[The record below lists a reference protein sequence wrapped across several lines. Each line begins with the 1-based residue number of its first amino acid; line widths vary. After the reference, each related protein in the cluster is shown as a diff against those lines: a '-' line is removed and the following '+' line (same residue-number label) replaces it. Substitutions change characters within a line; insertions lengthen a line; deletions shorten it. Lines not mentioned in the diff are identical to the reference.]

1 MTALSQSQPILR
13 AKVMNINELNDDC
26 LKIVF
31 SFIPFGELLADR
43 RVCKDWKQVIDDYL
57 SNITHFT
64 YNQSINGNNKD
75 NELTLASDL
84 DSDDNLSNVTHFS
97 YNLNGN
103 DGITDVNLPRFGRCL
118 QLMPKLTSLSITGV
132 QPFDPMIKIL
142 VAKCPHITRLYMKC
156 VNEEVSVSAKCIE
169 QLVAAYP
176 ALTHLDVPNCD
187 VDDSVIKIVAT
198 RLPRLVRFN
207 FGTDWELNEYYR
219 LGYGFTGQ
227 TLRYISAT
235 TKTLMIGDSESNDQ
249 MVIESLMAGPAR
261 QHILVLKIHLNEL
274 KYLSTICDNM
284 PQLREF
290 YCSFNGGDIRP
301 SGGVDNVGCVRHLQ
315 SLTSLEALELSD
327 ECRTHCSYPCHSLYT
342 LRSLTD
348 AISGLSRLKVL
359 RLLDHNNWHRKR
371 ESIDPLLAQLN
382 TYCPDLTE
390 LGISAGL
397 FDLKAKSYRLI
408 GELNLPVLTIQDD
421 RYPYGD
427 YEDSVRHNVSND
439 DVVDLLKATTSMRRF
454 RVENCSVVDN
464 EAVKA
469 CLEVLATRI
478 MNINELNDDCLKTV
492 FSFIPFGELLA
503 DRRVCK
509 DWKQVIGVQPTDAM
523 VEVLVS
529 KCAHITRLNLKA
541 VSAYKCITYEGID
554 RLVTAYP
561 SLTHLDL
568 TNCPMTDRTVEC
580 VATRLSQLVR
590 FNFGTDRQHYPDLR
604 LDANFTG
611 QTLSH
616 ISAKT
621 KTLVIGE
628 SADEHHQQIQS
639 LMAGPARQHVLV
651 LKIHLNELKH
661 LSTICDQMPQL
672 REFYCSFN
680 GGDINNG
687 VNNIGSV
694 RHIQRLRNLEAL
706 ELVDDCR
713 IGCSDC
719 HSLYTLESL
728 TVAISGLSRLKVLRL
743 LDYKGWHLH
752 KESIDPLL
760 AQLKTYCPHLVELG
774 LSSGLLDLRAQSYR
788 LIGKLNLPVLTIQDD
803 RCRSLQYWRKTTETL
818 YLTNDDV
825 VDLLKATT
833 NMRRFRVENSP
844 LIDREAVKACLEVL
858 ATRSRRRIELIFVKI
873 KNITP
878 EMSEFTV
885 PPNVSL
891 VFI

>member
-1 MTALSQSQPILR
+1 GSVGIVVFQGRTTACDTCDGVDTMSVRNVICCTKFSKCCIPDTIDGYNDQLDRERGLR
-13 AKVMNINELNDDC
+13 RGNRPVFPEDIPTAYGTDSGGSVGAANGPTTARKASKKRTTTKRKKKSTRSNPKTIMNINELNDDC

-118 QLMPKLTSLSITGV
+118 QLMPKLTSLSVTGV
-132 QPFDPMIKIL
+132 QPFDPMIKVL
-142 VAKCPHITRLYMKC
+142 VAKCPHISRLYMKC
-156 VNEEVSVSAKCIE
+156 VNEEVSVSAKGIE

-261 QHILVLKIHLNEL
+261 QHIRVLKIHLNEL

-301 SGGVDNVGCVRHLQ
+301 TGDVDNVGYVRHLQ

-342 LRSLTD
+342 LRSLTE

-359 RLLDHNNWHRKR
+359 RLFDHNNWHRKR
-371 ESIDPLLAQLN
+371 ESIDPILAQLKR
-382 TYCPDLTE
+382 YCPDLTE

-397 FDLKAKSYRLI
+397 FDLKAQSYRLI

-427 YEDSVRHNVSND
+427 YDDSVRHSVSND

-454 RVENCSVVDN
+454 RVENCSVIDN
-464 EAVKA
+464 
-469 CLEVLATRI
+469 
-478 MNINELNDDCLKTV
+478 
-492 FSFIPFGELLA
+492 
-503 DRRVCK
+503 
-509 DWKQVIGVQPTDAM
+509 
-523 VEVLVS
+523 
-529 KCAHITRLNLKA
+529 
-541 VSAYKCITYEGID
+541 
-554 RLVTAYP
+554 
-561 SLTHLDL
+561 
-568 TNCPMTDRTVEC
+568 
-580 VATRLSQLVR
+580 
-590 FNFGTDRQHYPDLR
+590 
-604 LDANFTG
+604 
-611 QTLSH
+611 
-616 ISAKT
+616 
-621 KTLVIGE
+621 
-628 SADEHHQQIQS
+628 
-639 LMAGPARQHVLV
+639 
-651 LKIHLNELKH
+651 
-661 LSTICDQMPQL
+661 
-672 REFYCSFN
+672 
-680 GGDINNG
+680 
-687 VNNIGSV
+687 
-694 RHIQRLRNLEAL
+694 
-706 ELVDDCR
+706 
-713 IGCSDC
+713 
-719 HSLYTLESL
+719 
-728 TVAISGLSRLKVLRL
+728 
-743 LDYKGWHLH
+743 
-752 KESIDPLL
+752 
-760 AQLKTYCPHLVELG
+760 
-774 LSSGLLDLRAQSYR
+774 
-788 LIGKLNLPVLTIQDD
+788 
-803 RCRSLQYWRKTTETL
+803 
-818 YLTNDDV
+818 
-825 VDLLKATT
+825 
-833 NMRRFRVENSP
+833 
-844 LIDREAVKACLEVL
+844 EAVKACLEVL
-858 ATRSRRRIELIFVKI
+858 ATRSRRRIELIFTNI
-873 KNITP
+873 SNITE
-878 EMSEFTV
+878 EMRNEFTV

-891 VFI
+891 VFM